1 MNLTDAAYRLNV
13 LAQSH
18 QAGLVERG
26 DQGQLLVSTKE
37 LEAITFA
44 AAMLGVFV
52 EALKGT
58 E

>member
-1 MNLTDAAYRLNV
+1 MNLTEASARLNV
-13 LAQSH
+13 LARSH
-18 QAGLVERG
+18 NAGLVEHG
-26 DQGQLLVSTKE
+26 DNGQMLISTKE

-52 EALKGT
+52 EAMEET